1 VTRLSPNIAS
11 GQEAGYKDL
20 LMIVRGEPARMR
32 RFVITSLLCS
42 ILASGSSASAQ
53 PAFHNKNATAQIP
66 AAAQALINRY
76 NMQPVPVEGG
86 WFSQL
91 QRTTET
97 IAGSALPA
105 RYAGVTHPLSTAI
118 LFVETRRDF
127 SALHTLKT
135 AEIWHFYAGD
145 PVHLLLLH
153 PDGRGQSITLDRD
166 HPAYVVP
173 EGVWQGSAPIGP
185 AGWSF
190 VGTTMAPG
198 FIPEDFQLGERKAL
212 SERYPAFRKQI
223 TALTRV
229 KDQTQ

>member
-1 VTRLSPNIAS
+1 
-11 GQEAGYKDL
+11 
-20 LMIVRGEPARMR
+20 MIVRRKAARMR
-32 RFVITSLLCS
+32 RFIIASLICS
-42 ILASGSSASAQ
+42 IVASGASASAPPKPQ
-53 PAFHNKNATAQIP
+53 NNDAAAQIP

-76 NMQPVPVEGG
+76 KMQPVPVEGG

-105 RYAGVTHPLSTAI
+105 RYDGVTHPLSTAI

-127 SALHTLKT
+127 SALHSLKT

-153 PDGRGQSITLDRD
+153 PNGQGESITLDKD

-173 EGVWQGSAPIGP
+173 EDVWQGSAPAGP
-185 AGWSF
+185 SGWSF

-198 FIPEDFQLGERKAL
+198 FIPEDFQLGERNAL

-223 TALTRV
+223 SALTRV
-229 KDQTQ
+229 KDKVQ